1 MFMSSMGPMA
11 QATTFLTRH
20 GLAAMTSLNPKQA
33 TTPPT
38 EVLPQV
44 TRTFYPMPQFQGDV
58 EGYTFQD
65 GDKGRGYYRVQ
76 AQPFHPSPFFQGAA
90 RGYVFTTGQWGTGYY
105 LDRRY
110 TSQ

>member
-1 MFMSSMGPMA
+1 
-11 QATTFLTRH
+11 
-20 GLAAMTSLNPKQA
+20 
-33 TTPPT
+33 
-38 EVLPQV
+38 
-44 TRTFYPMPQFQGDV
+44 MPQFQGDV